1 MQIGFEDYPGS
12 IEAARILIAAR
23 LAGIAGPRLPAHC
36 RPQSL
41 SQAIAVQRCTAE
53 LLRETRQDGIAAWK
67 SALPSPE
74 KTVVAPIYASGTA
87 DAAAGPVPARTDVV
101 RIEPEIAFQIA
112 RDLPPRDTP
121 YTEAEID
128 AAVGSA
134 RLALEILGC
143 RYASPEHAS
152 LPELLADHMFNQG
165 LVLGPRIASPD
176 AAPGSMTITLTVDGA
191 EVEQHAGIHPNDH
204 PKAGLYWLANFLRE
218 QGLGLAAGQHV
229 ITGSYAG
236 FLDVPAHRDI
246 ELAYGD
252 LGVLRVRFSSQDGA
266 SGPVSPAS

>member
-1 MQIGFEDYPGS
+1 MQIRFEDYPGS
-12 IEAARILIAAR
+12 LDAARYLVAAR
-23 LAGIAGPRLPAHC
+23 ESGIAGPRLPAAC
-36 RPQSL
+36 RPQTL
-41 SQAIAVQRCTAE
+41 GQAFAVQQRTAQ

-74 KTVVAPIYASGTA
+74 KTVVAPIYASGVA
-87 DAAAGPVPARTDVV
+87 DAGAGPVPASAELV
-101 RIEPEIAFQIA
+101 RIEPEIAFEIV
-112 RDLPPRDTP
+112 RDLPARDAS
-121 YTEAEID
+121 YSEAEVD
-128 AAVGSA
+128 AAIGGA
-134 RLALEILGC
+134 RLALEVLGC

-176 AAPGSMTITLTVDGA
+176 AAPSSMSITLSVDGA

-236 FLDVPAHRDI
+236 FLDVPANKDL

-252 LGVLRVRFSSQDGA
+252 LGVLRLRFA
-266 SGPVSPAS
+266 T

>member
-1 MQIGFEDYPGS
+1 MQIRFEDYPGS
-12 IEAARILIAAR
+12 VDAARFLIAAR
-23 LAGIAGPRLPAHC
+23 QTGVAGPRLPAEC

-41 SQAIAVQRCTAE
+41 GQAFAVQQRTAE
-53 LLRETRQDGIAAWK
+53 LLSETRQDRIAAWK

-74 KTVVAPIYASGTA
+74 KTVVAPIYGSGTA
-87 DAAAGPVPARTDVV
+87 DAAAGPVAASSDIV
-101 RIEPEIAFQIA
+101 RIEPEIAFELA

-128 AAVGSA
+128 AAVGGA
-134 RLALEILGC
+134 RLALEVLGC

-165 LVLGPRIASPD
+165 LVLGPRISSPD
-176 AAPGSMTITLTVDGA
+176 AAPGCMTITLKVDGL
-191 EVEQHAGIHPNDH
+191 EVEQHAGIHPNDR

-218 QGLGLAAGQHV
+218 QGLGLTAGQHV

-236 FLDVPAHRDI
+236 FLDVPANKDV
-246 ELAYGD
+246 ELTYGD
-252 LGVLRVRFSSQDGA
+252 LGVLKVRFG
-266 SGPVSPAS
+266 G

>member
-1 MQIGFEDYPGS
+1 MQIKFEDYPGS
-12 IEAARILIAAR
+12 VDAARFLIAAR
-23 LAGIAGPRLPAHC
+23 QSGIAGPRLPAEC

-41 SQAIAVQRCTAE
+41 GQAFAVQQRTAE
-53 LLRETRQDGIAAWK
+53 LLRATRQDSIAAWK

-87 DAAAGPVPARTDVV
+87 DAAAGPIAAGSDIV
-101 RIEPEIAFQIA
+101 RIEPEIAFELA
-112 RDLPPRDTP
+112 RDLRPRDTP

-128 AAVGSA
+128 AAVGGA
-134 RLALEILGC
+134 RLALEVLGC

-165 LVLGPRIASPD
+165 LVLGPRISSPD
-176 AAPGSMTITLTVDGA
+176 AAPGCMTITLKVDGV
-191 EVEQHAGIHPNDH
+191 EVEQHAGIHPNDR

-218 QGLGLAAGQHV
+218 QGLGLTAGQHV

-236 FLDVPAHRDI
+236 FLDVPANKDV
-246 ELAYGD
+246 ELTYGD
-252 LGVLRVRFSSQDGA
+252 LGVLKVRFG
-266 SGPVSPAS
+266 G

>member
-1 MQIGFEDYPGS
+1 MQIKFEDYPGS
-12 IEAARILIAAR
+12 VDAARFLIAAR
-23 LAGIAGPRLPAHC
+23 QTGVAGPRLPAEC

-41 SQAIAVQRCTAE
+41 GQAFAVQQRTAE
-53 LLRETRQDGIAAWK
+53 LLRDTRQDSIAAWK

-87 DAAAGPVPARTDVV
+87 DAAAGPVAASTDVV
-101 RIEPEIAFQIA
+101 RIEPEIAFQLA

-128 AAVGSA
+128 AAVGDA
-134 RLALEILGC
+134 RLALEVLGC

-165 LVLGPRIASPD
+165 LVLGPRISSPD
-176 AAPGSMTITLTVDGA
+176 AAPGCMTLTLTVDGV
-191 EVEQHAGIHPNDH
+191 EVEQHAGIHPNDR

-218 QGLGLAAGQHV
+218 QGLGLTAGQHV

-236 FLDVPAHRDI
+236 FLDVPANKDV
-246 ELAYGD
+246 ELTYGD
-252 LGVLRVRFSSQDGA
+252 LGVLKVRFG
-266 SGPVSPAS
+266 G

>member
-1 MQIGFEDYPGS
+1 MQIKFEDYPGS
-12 IEAARILIAAR
+12 VDAARFLIAAR
-23 LAGIAGPRLPAHC
+23 QSGIAGPRLPAEC

-41 SQAIAVQRCTAE
+41 GQAFAVQQRTAE
-53 LLRETRQDGIAAWK
+53 LLRETRQDSIAAWK

-87 DAAAGPVPARTDVV
+87 DAAAGPIAAGSDIV
-101 RIEPEIAFQIA
+101 RIEPEIAFELA

-128 AAVGSA
+128 AAVGGA
-134 RLALEILGC
+134 RLALEVLGC

-165 LVLGPRIASPD
+165 LVLGPRISSPD
-176 AAPGSMTITLTVDGA
+176 AAPGCMTITLKVDGV
-191 EVEQHAGIHPNDH
+191 EVEQHAGIHPNDR

-218 QGLGLAAGQHV
+218 QGLGLTAGQHV

-236 FLDVPAHRDI
+236 FLDVPANKDV
-246 ELAYGD
+246 ELTYGD
-252 LGVLRVRFSSQDGA
+252 LGVLKVRFG
-266 SGPVSPAS
+266 G

>member
-1 MQIGFEDYPGS
+1 MQIRFEDYPGS
-12 IEAARILIAAR
+12 IDAARFLIAAR
-23 LAGIAGPRLPAHC
+23 QAGVAGPRLPAEC

-41 SQAIAVQRCTAE
+41 GQAFAVQQRTAE
-53 LLRETRQDGIAAWK
+53 LLRETRQDTIAAWK

-87 DAAAGPVPARTDVV
+87 DAAAGPVATRDTVV
-101 RIEPEIAFQIA
+101 RIEPEIAFEIA

-128 AAVGSA
+128 AAVGGA
-134 RLALEILGC
+134 RLALEVLGC
-143 RYASPEHAS
+143 RYAAPEHAS

-165 LVLGPRIASPD
+165 LVLGLRISSPD
-176 AAPGSMTITLTVDGA
+176 AAPGCMTITLTVDGV
-191 EVEQHAGIHPNDH
+191 EVEQHAGIHPNDR

-218 QGLGLAAGQHV
+218 QGLGLTAGQHV

-236 FLDVPAHRDI
+236 FLDVPANQDI

-252 LGVLRVRFSSQDGA
+252 LGVLKVRFG
-266 SGPVSPAS
+266 G

>member
-1 MQIGFEDYPGS
+1 MQIKFEDYPGS
-12 IEAARILIAAR
+12 VDAARFLIAAR
-23 LAGIAGPRLPAHC
+23 QTGVAGPRLPAEC

-41 SQAIAVQRCTAE
+41 GQAFAVQQRTAE
-53 LLRETRQDGIAAWK
+53 LLRDTHQDSIAAWK

-87 DAAAGPVPARTDVV
+87 DAAAGPVAASADVV
-101 RIEPEIAFQIA
+101 RIEPEIAFQLA

-128 AAVGSA
+128 AAVGDA
-134 RLALEILGC
+134 RLALEVLGC

-165 LVLGPRIASPD
+165 LVLGPRISSPD
-176 AAPGSMTITLTVDGA
+176 AAPGCMTLTLTVDGV
-191 EVEQHAGIHPNDH
+191 EVEQHAGIHPNDR

-218 QGLGLAAGQHV
+218 QGLGLMAGQHV

-236 FLDVPAHRDI
+236 FLDVPANKDV
-246 ELAYGD
+246 ELTYGD
-252 LGVLRVRFSSQDGA
+252 LGVLKVRFG
-266 SGPVSPAS
+266 G

>member
-1 MQIGFEDYPGS
+1 MQIKFEDYPGS
-12 IEAARILIAAR
+12 VDAARFLIAAR
-23 LAGIAGPRLPAHC
+23 QSGIAGPRLPAEC

-41 SQAIAVQRCTAE
+41 GQAFAVQQRTAE
-53 LLRETRQDGIAAWK
+53 LLRETRQDSIAAWK

-87 DAAAGPVPARTDVV
+87 DAAAGPIAAGSDIV
-101 RIEPEIAFQIA
+101 RIEPEIAFELA

-121 YTEAEID
+121 YTDAEID
-128 AAVGSA
+128 AAVGGA
-134 RLALEILGC
+134 RLALEVLGC

-165 LVLGPRIASPD
+165 LVLGPRISSPD
-176 AAPGSMTITLTVDGA
+176 AAPGCMTITLKVDGV
-191 EVEQHAGIHPNDH
+191 EVEQHAGIHPNDR

-218 QGLGLAAGQHV
+218 QGLGLTAGQHV

-236 FLDVPAHRDI
+236 FLDVPANKDV
-246 ELAYGD
+246 ELTYGD
-252 LGVLRVRFSSQDGA
+252 LGVLKVRFG
-266 SGPVSPAS
+266 G

>member
-1 MQIGFEDYPGS
+1 MQIRFEDYPGS
-12 IEAARILIAAR
+12 VDAARFLIAAR
-23 LAGIAGPRLPAHC
+23 DSGIAGPRLPAAC
-36 RPQSL
+36 RPQSMG
-41 SQAIAVQRCTAE
+41 QAFAVQQRTAE
-53 LLRETRQDGIAAWK
+53 LLRDTRQDGIAAWK

-74 KTVVAPIYASGTA
+74 KTVVAPIYASGAA
-87 DAAAGPVPARTDVV
+87 DAAAGPVPASTDIV
-101 RIEPEIAFQIA
+101 RIEPEIAFLIA
-112 RDLPPRDTP
+112 RDLPARDTP

-128 AAVGSA
+128 AAVGEA
-134 RLALEILGC
+134 RLALEVLGC

-176 AAPGSMTITLTVDGA
+176 AAPGSMTLTLSIDGA

-236 FLDVPAHRDI
+236 FLDVPANKDL

-252 LGVLRVRFSSQDGA
+252 LGVLRVRFGK
-266 SGPVSPAS
+266 

>member
-1 MQIGFEDYPGS
+1 MQIRFEDYPGS
-12 IEAARILIAAR
+12 LDAARFLIAAR
-23 LAGIAGPRLPAHC
+23 QAGVAGPRLPAEF

-41 SQAIAVQRCTAE
+41 GQAFAVQQRTAE
-53 LLRETRQDGIAAWK
+53 LLRETRQDTIAAWK

-87 DAAAGPVPARTDVV
+87 DAAAGPVATRDTVV
-101 RIEPEIAFQIA
+101 RIEPEIAFEIA
-112 RDLPPRDTP
+112 RDLPPRGTP

-128 AAVGSA
+128 AAVGGA
-134 RLALEILGC
+134 RLALEVLGC
-143 RYASPEHAS
+143 RYAAPEHAS

-165 LVLGPRIASPD
+165 LVLGPRISSPD
-176 AAPGSMTITLTVDGA
+176 AAPGCMTITLTVDGV
-191 EVEQHAGIHPNDH
+191 EVEQHAGIHPNDR

-218 QGLGLAAGQHV
+218 QGLGLTAGQHV

-236 FLDVPAHRDI
+236 FLDVPANQDI

-252 LGVLRVRFSSQDGA
+252 LGVLKVRFG
-266 SGPVSPAS
+266 G

>member
-1 MQIGFEDYPGS
+1 MQIKFEDYPGS
-12 IEAARILIAAR
+12 VDAARFLIAAR
-23 LAGIAGPRLPAHC
+23 QSGIAGPRLPAEC

-41 SQAIAVQRCTAE
+41 GQAFAVQQRTAE
-53 LLRETRQDGIAAWK
+53 LLRETRQDSIAAWK

-87 DAAAGPVPARTDVV
+87 DAAAGPIAAGSDIV
-101 RIEPEIAFQIA
+101 RIEPEIAFELA

-121 YTEAEID
+121 YTDAEID
-128 AAVGSA
+128 AAVGGA
-134 RLALEILGC
+134 RLALEVLGC

-165 LVLGPRIASPD
+165 LVLGPRISSPD
-176 AAPGSMTITLTVDGA
+176 AAPGCMTITLKVDGV
-191 EVEQHAGIHPNDH
+191 EVEQHAGIHPNDR

-218 QGLGLAAGQHV
+218 QGLGLTAGQHV

-236 FLDVPAHRDI
+236 FLDVPANKDV
-246 ELAYGD
+246 ELSYGD
-252 LGVLRVRFSSQDGA
+252 LGVLKVRFG
-266 SGPVSPAS
+266 G

>member
-1 MQIGFEDYPGS
+1 MQIRIEDYPGS
-12 IEAARILIAAR
+12 LEAARTLIAAR
-23 LAGIAGPRLPAHC
+23 ESGVAGPRLPAEC

-41 SQAIAVQRCTAE
+41 GQAFAVQQRTAQ
-53 LLRETRQDGIAAWK
+53 LLQETRQDRIAAWK

-87 DAAAGPVPARTDVV
+87 HVEAGPIATRTDIV
-101 RIEPEIAFQIA
+101 RIEPEIAFELA
-112 RDLPPRDTP
+112 HDLPARATP

-134 RLALEILGC
+134 CLALEVLGC

-176 AAPGSMTITLTVDGA
+176 AAPSSMTLTLLVNGE
-191 EVEQHAGIHPNDH
+191 EVEQHPGFHPNDR

-218 QGLGLAAGQHV
+218 QGLGLHAGQHV

-236 FLDVPAHRDI
+236 FLDVPANQDI
-246 ELAYGD
+246 ELVYGD
-252 LGVLRVRFSSQDGA
+252 LGVLRLRFNK
-266 SGPVSPAS
+266 

>member
-1 MQIGFEDYPGS
+1 MQIKFEDYPGS
-12 IEAARILIAAR
+12 VDAARFLIAAR
-23 LAGIAGPRLPAHC
+23 QAGIAGPRLPAEC

-41 SQAIAVQRCTAE
+41 GQAFAVQQRTAE
-53 LLRETRQDGIAAWK
+53 LLRETRQDSIAAWK

-87 DAAAGPVPARTDVV
+87 DAAAGPVAATTDIV
-101 RIEPEIAFQIA
+101 RIEPEVAFELA

-121 YTEAEID
+121 YTEVEID
-128 AAVGSA
+128 AAVGGA
-134 RLALEILGC
+134 RLALEVLGC

-165 LVLGPRIASPD
+165 LVLGPRISSPD
-176 AAPGSMTITLTVDGA
+176 AAPSSLTITLTVDGV

-218 QGLGLAAGQHV
+218 QGLGLTAGQHV

-236 FLDVPAHRDI
+236 FLDVPANKDV

-252 LGVLRVRFSSQDGA
+252 LGVLKVRFG
-266 SGPVSPAS
+266 G

>member
-1 MQIGFEDYPGS
+1 MQIKFEDYPGS
-12 IEAARILIAAR
+12 VDAARFLIAAR
-23 LAGIAGPRLPAHC
+23 QSGIAGPRLPAEC

-41 SQAIAVQRCTAE
+41 GQAFAVQQRTAE
-53 LLRETRQDGIAAWK
+53 LLRATRQDSIAAWK

-87 DAAAGPVPARTDVV
+87 DAAAGPIAAGSDIV
-101 RIEPEIAFQIA
+101 RIEPEIAFELA

-128 AAVGSA
+128 AAVGGA
-134 RLALEILGC
+134 RLALEVLGC

-165 LVLGPRIASPD
+165 LVLGPRISSPD
-176 AAPGSMTITLTVDGA
+176 SAPGCMTITLKVDGV
-191 EVEQHAGIHPNDH
+191 EVEQHAGIHPNDR

-218 QGLGLAAGQHV
+218 QGLGLTAGQHV

-236 FLDVPAHRDI
+236 FLDVPANKDV
-246 ELAYGD
+246 ELTYGD
-252 LGVLRVRFSSQDGA
+252 LGVLKVRFG
-266 SGPVSPAS
+266 G

>member
-1 MQIGFEDYPGS
+1 MQIRFEDYPGS
-12 IEAARILIAAR
+12 IDAARFLIAAR
-23 LAGIAGPRLPAHC
+23 QAGVAGPRLPAEC

-41 SQAIAVQRCTAE
+41 GQAFAVQQRTAE
-53 LLRETRQDGIAAWK
+53 LLRETRQDTIAAWK

-87 DAAAGPVPARTDVV
+87 DAAAGPVATRDAVV
-101 RIEPEIAFQIA
+101 RIEPEIAFEIA

-128 AAVGSA
+128 AAVGGA
-134 RLALEILGC
+134 RLALEVLGC
-143 RYASPEHAS
+143 RYAAPEHAS

-165 LVLGPRIASPD
+165 LVLGPRISSPD
-176 AAPGSMTITLTVDGA
+176 AVPGCMTITLTVDGV
-191 EVEQHAGIHPNDH
+191 EVEQHAGIHPNDRA
-204 PKAGLYWLANFLRE
+204 KAGLYWLANFLRE
-218 QGLGLAAGQHV
+218 QGLGLTAGQHV

-236 FLDVPAHRDI
+236 FLDVPAHQDI

-252 LGVLRVRFSSQDGA
+252 LGVLKVRFG
-266 SGPVSPAS
+266 G

>member
-1 MQIGFEDYPGS
+1 MQIRFEDYPGS
-12 IEAARILIAAR
+12 LEAARYLVAAR
-23 LAGIAGPRLPAHC
+23 ESGIAGPRLPAAC

-41 SQAIAVQRCTAE
+41 GQAFAVQQRTAQ

-67 SALPSPE
+67 SALPTPE
-74 KTVVAPIYASGTA
+74 KTVVAPIYASTAA
-87 DAAAGPVPARTDVV
+87 DAAAGPIPASADVV
-101 RIEPEIAFQIA
+101 RIEPEIAFEIA
-112 RDLPPRDTP
+112 HDLPARDTP
-121 YTEAEID
+121 YTEAEVD
-128 AAVGSA
+128 AAIGGA
-134 RLALEILGC
+134 RLALEVLGC

-176 AAPGSMTITLTVDGA
+176 AAPGSMSITLSVDGA
-191 EVEQHAGIHPNDH
+191 EVEQHAGIHPNDR

-236 FLDVPAHRDI
+236 FLDVPANKDL

-252 LGVLRVRFSSQDGA
+252 LGVLRVRFSK
-266 SGPVSPAS
+266 